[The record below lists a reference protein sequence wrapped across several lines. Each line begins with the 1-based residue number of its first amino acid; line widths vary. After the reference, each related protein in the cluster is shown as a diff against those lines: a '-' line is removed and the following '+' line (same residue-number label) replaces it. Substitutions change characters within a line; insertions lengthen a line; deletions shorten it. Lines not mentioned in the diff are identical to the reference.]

1 MKKTFWIIIMAM
13 MLILCACGKEE
24 SDPDAISF
32 EDKPALPV
40 ESITELPTLELVE
53 DGSESNWGFEL
64 ETEIGIFHQ
73 EQIETDD
80 GNHYVLTFDDFA
92 TGESYPLCAK
102 VNCTHD
108 NQDCSA
114 FGQHYESM
122 HYDGEYLYLV
132 GEEHP
137 FDNVPTLDVVMR
149 QNLDGTDRKVVYRPA
164 NVPENG
170 QFRMSMCVF
179 KDGFVYYV
187 GWGTIFNPDTA
198 ELESSERVFIGDL
211 TTGNTTMIP
220 ISFDGEGNSNTL
232 TLQGMYGRE
241 LFFKRTTGGEGLFAS
256 DEDMLEVFF
265 LLNVDTYEITVIRQV
280 HPGVEGRAY
289 NHSFEHGLLY
299 FRFQKTPNEISKEA
313 SIIGDESQTCYSIYD
328 GDVWIV
334 DLRNRKVLEI
344 TDQHLSHDNGL
355 EVQDGEL
362 YWVYLTYNDDRSE
375 VTKYAQNVETG
386 ETFLYNEIFS

>member
-1 MKKTFWIIIMAM
+1 MKKILRIIILATL
-13 MLILCACGKEE
+13 LILCGCSNEE
-24 SDPDAISF
+24 NPDAINF
-32 EDKPALPV
+32 EDKPTLPV
-40 ESITELPTLELVE
+40 ESITELPALELVK

-80 GNHYVLTFDDFA
+80 GNHYVLIFDDFA

-108 NQDCSA
+108 NQDCPA
-114 FGQHYESM
+114 FGQRYESM

-149 QNLDGTDRKVVYRPA
+149 QNLDGTDRKVIYRPD

-170 QFRMSMCVF
+170 QFTMNMCVF
-179 KDGFVYYV
+179 KDGFIYYV

-198 ELESSERVFIGDL
+198 ELETSERVFVGDL
-211 TTGNTTMIP
+211 TTGKTTMIP
-220 ISFDGEGNSNTL
+220 ISFDGKGNSSTL

-241 LFFKRTTGGEGLFAS
+241 LFFKRTTGGEGFFAS
-256 DEDMLEVFF
+256 DDDMLEVFF

-289 NHSFEHGLLY
+289 YHSFEHGLLY
-299 FRFQKTPNEISKEA
+299 FRFKKTPNEISKEA
-313 SIIGDESQTCYSIYD
+313 TVIGDESQTYYSIYD
-328 GDVWIV
+328 GDVWIL
-334 DLRNRKVLEI
+334 DLCNRKVLEI
-344 TDQHLSHDNGL
+344 KDQHLSHDNGL
-355 EVQDGEL
+355 EVKDGEP
-362 YWVYLTYNDDRSE
+362 YWVYLTYNEDRSV
-375 VTKYAQNVETG
+375 VTKYAQNITTG
-386 ETFLYNEIFS
+386 EAFLYNEIFY

>member
-92 TGESYPLCAK
+92 TGESYSLCAK

-122 HYDGEYLYLV
+122 HYDGAYLYLV

-187 GWGTIFNPDTA
+187 GWGTTFNPDTA

-280 HPGVEGRAY
+280 HPGVEARAY

-313 SIIGDESQTCYSIYD
+313 SIIGDESQTYYSIYD

-355 EVQDGEL
+355 EVRDGEL